1 MQKMLLFSL
10 FLCAFGTAVA
20 STPPSPKPSTADLSE
35 LFRDDLTRFDHDL
48 CGLSELEA
56 LVEQRGATYA
66 DLAAE
71 RHEWIH
77 YALPNDD
84 LSQSLLG
91 HLSPENERLL
101 GIPGFLWGCC
111 FGVVGAVLVYVAID
125 DPVARQREGKQA
137 LIGCAV
143 SMLLVAALYFAAIV
157 SSLSY

>member
-1 MQKMLLFSL
+1 MQKTLLFSL
-10 FLCAFGTAVA
+10 FLCAFSTVVA
-20 STPPSPKPSTADLSE
+20 ATSPSPNRSTADLSE
-35 LFRDDLTRFDHDL
+35 LFRDDLARFDRDL
-48 CGLSELEA
+48 CGLSELENN
-56 LVEQRGATYA
+56 VEQRGATYA

-71 RHEWIH
+71 QHELLRHV
-77 YALPNDD
+77 LPDDD

-91 HLSPENERLL
+91 QLSPEGERLL

-111 FGVVGAVLVYVAID
+111 FGVIGAVLVYVAID

-143 SMLLVAALYFAAIV
+143 STLLVTALYFAAII